1 MQSSSSIHLHSHEKA
16 SYGEPMND
24 SVIVVVDNQ
33 NRSTRAIHLSAVT
46 RKQEKQASL
55 LLLNKRVYLANRGSI
70 NNLRAATKDIALD
83 HMTHLQEFHVPI
95 VM

>member
-1 MQSSSSIHLHSHEKA
+1 
-16 SYGEPMND
+16 MND
-24 SVIVVVDNQ
+24 SVLVVVDNP
-33 NRSTRAIHLSAVT
+33 NRSTRAIHLSIVT

-55 LLLNKRVYLANRGSI
+55 LLLNKGVNLAHRGLI
-70 NNLRAATKDIALD
+70 NNLRTATKDIALD

>member
-1 MQSSSSIHLHSHEKA
+1 MQSCSSNYLHSIET

-24 SVIVVVDNQ
+24 SVIVVVDNP

-46 RKQEKQASL
+46 QKQKKQTHL
-55 LLLNKRVYLANRGSI
+55 ILRNKRVYFAHRGLI
-70 NNLRAATKDIALD
+70 NNPMAVTEDIALD